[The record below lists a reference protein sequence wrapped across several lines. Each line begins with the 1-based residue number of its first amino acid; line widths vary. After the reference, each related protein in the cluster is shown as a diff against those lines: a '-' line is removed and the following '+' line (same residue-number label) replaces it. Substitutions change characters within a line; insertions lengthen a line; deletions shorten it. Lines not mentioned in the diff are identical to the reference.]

1 MCDTGTAGVIPL
13 YRQPFPAYCFA
24 TFPFPEHGQIS
35 FLADSQEQ
43 FAYAFYLNTST
54 NITDRLELSLNVRY
68 DNDKREN
75 TTETPQFYLTAGGIA
90 GTTGQTREETWDDWQ
105 PQAILRYEVND
116 NFNVYGSYGRGF
128 RSGGFNQTGVATAA
142 AAAGFFGVGDTF
154 DQETADTFEV
164 GFKSTFW
171 DRRANFNASAYH
183 TTSKGSYY
191 FIFIASNSTQNLGNI
206 DEVEFQGLDLEFNV
220 RVTDNFMINSGFGL
234 TDSEI
239 TDFVDPLAIGAKA
252 PLVSDYTFNLGGQYI
267 VPITDTLEGFLRLD
281 YNRIG
286 ETVFTIPFR
295 HPSQGNNFFLEAEPK
310 ERDPVNL
317 LDARV
322 GLMSGTWSLTAWSKN
337 LLDEE
342 YNTEYSPG
350 GFLFKAQPMRWG
362 VELSARF

>member
-1 MCDTGTAGVIPL
+1 V
-13 YRQPFPAYCFA
+13 
-24 TFPFPEHGQIS
+24 
-35 FLADSQEQ
+35 
-43 FAYAFYLNTST
+43 
-54 NITDRLELSLNVRY
+54 NVRY

-90 GTTGQTREETWDDWQ
+90 GLEGQVREESWDDWQ
-105 PQAILRYEVND
+105 PQVVLRYQASD
-116 NFNVYGSYGRGF
+116 NLNLYGSYGRGF

-142 AAAGFFGVGDTF
+142 AAAGFFGVGDLF

-164 GFKSTFW
+164 GFKSSFL
-171 DRRANFNASAYH
+171 DRRVNFNGSVYH

-206 DEVEFQGLDLEFNV
+206 DEVEYQGVDLELNA
-220 RVTDNFMINSGFGL
+220 RITDNFSFNAGFGY

-252 PLVSDYTFNLGGQYI
+252 PLVSDYTFNAGAQYI
-267 VPITDTLEGFLRLD
+267 VPFGDTIEGMIRLD

-286 ETVFTIPFR
+286 DTVFTIPFR

-310 ERDPVNL
+310 ERSPVDL
-317 LDARV
+317 VDLRV
-322 GLMSGTWSLTAWSKN
+322 GVMGESWSLMAWSRN
-337 LLDEE
+337 LFDEE

-362 VELSARF
+362 VDLTKRF